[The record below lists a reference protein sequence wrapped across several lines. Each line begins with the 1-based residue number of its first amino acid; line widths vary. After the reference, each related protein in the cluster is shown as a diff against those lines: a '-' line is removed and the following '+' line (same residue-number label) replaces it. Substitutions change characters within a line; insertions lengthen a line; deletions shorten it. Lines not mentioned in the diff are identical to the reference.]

1 MRNYLYPWIC
11 GTLAFL
17 AVICAFP
24 AHSSAIV
31 VCDDPADHQ
40 YDSMPGLEG
49 VGYLSSAG
57 GTTGVLIS
65 PVHILTAKH
74 AVENISGHTFTL
86 YTASG
91 SETFGLV
98 EKYVHPYKDL
108 AVVRLDRS
116 TGFSGYQVNSQT
128 NELGSEIIIVG
139 FGESGTGM
147 PEPGEYPRGTG
158 RYGGNRIDS
167 TISGYLVFDFD
178 EPVDRGEN
186 PSGGTTESMIAKGD
200 SGGPSFVVEADAL
213 KIVGIH
219 VGITNFDGDSI
230 YPEYGDRG
238 YDVRVSAYSEW
249 IMQQIPEPGTLVII
263 TVGGFTLMLRPR
275 RKNHGAEK
283 GRATFSR

>member
-1 MRNYLYPWIC
+1 MRSNSYPWIC
-11 GTLAFL
+11 GTLAFF

-24 AHSSAIV
+24 APSSAIV

-65 PVHILTAKH
+65 PIHVLTAKH

-86 YTASG
+86 NTASG

-108 AVVRLDRS
+108 AVVLLDRS
-116 TGFSGYQVNSQT
+116 TGLPGYQVNSLT
-128 NELGSEIIIVG
+128 NELGSKIIIVG

-147 PEPGEYPRGTG
+147 PEPGEHPRGTG

-167 TISGYLVFDFD
+167 SISGYLVFDFD
-178 EPVDRGEN
+178 EPVNGGGNLPE
-186 PSGGTTESMIAKGD
+186 GTTESMIAKGD
-200 SGGPSFVVEADAL
+200 SGGPSFVMEADGL
-213 KIVGIH
+213 KIIGIH
-219 VGITNFDGDSI
+219 VGISNFDGDSI
-230 YPEYGDRG
+230 YPEYGDKG
-238 YDVRVSAYSEW
+238 YDVRVSAYSGW

-263 TVGGFTLMLRPR
+263 TVGAFAMMFRPR
-275 RKNHGAEK
+275 RKNSGAEK
-283 GRATFSR
+283 GRATFSG